1 MTSKAIVFYVLSAI
15 SLVIAL
21 IIFFKWLDFKGLL
34 FLMFGVAA
42 VVLFWRG
49 IVASKKKQS

>member
-1 MTSKAIVFYVLSAI
+1 MSSKAILLYALSVI

-49 IVASKKKQS
+49 IVESKKKQP

>member
-1 MTSKAIVFYVLSAI
+1 MSSKAILLYALSVI

-49 IVASKKKQS
+49 IVESKKK